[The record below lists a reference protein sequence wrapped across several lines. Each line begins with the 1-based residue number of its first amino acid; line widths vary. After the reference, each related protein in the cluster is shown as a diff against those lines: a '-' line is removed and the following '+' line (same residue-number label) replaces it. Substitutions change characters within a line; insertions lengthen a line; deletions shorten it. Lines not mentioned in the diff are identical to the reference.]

1 MNSDATF
8 ASVPLGLRKNE
19 RGRAEG
25 EEQDITID
33 LWCVFCSAV
42 PPEET
47 FVVEQP
53 NDIISCMMC
62 RRTGTSYLLV
72 VPPMSEAWHS

>member
-33 LWCVFCSAV
+33 LRY
-42 PPEET
+42 
-47 FVVEQP
+47 FVQQYLQRKR
-53 NDIISCMMC
+53 C
-62 RRTGTSYLLV
+62 RTA
-72 VPPMSEAWHS
+72 E

>member
-1 MNSDATF
+1 MLPTF

-33 LWCVFCSAV
+33 LRCFVQQHLQRKRCSL
-42 PPEET
+42 
-47 FVVEQP
+47 VEQP
-53 NDIISCMMC
+53 NDIISCM
-62 RRTGTSYLLV
+62 YLLPYV
-72 VPPMSEAWHS
+72 RGMAFLSNASPS